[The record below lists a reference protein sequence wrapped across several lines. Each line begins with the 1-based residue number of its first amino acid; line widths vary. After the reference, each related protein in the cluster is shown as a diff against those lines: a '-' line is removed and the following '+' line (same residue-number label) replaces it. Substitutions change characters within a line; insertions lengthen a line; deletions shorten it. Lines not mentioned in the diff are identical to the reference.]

1 METFREILSPDFL
14 LRNSVY
20 LSLLAGFICPI
31 LGVFLVLRRIV
42 FLGVALPQ
50 ISSTG
55 IALALS
61 MHVWLGHETE
71 VHDATSQGLAFL
83 GSLVFTLLAMAA
95 FAIAERSG
103 RGLPEG
109 RLGTGY
115 VVATAVSF
123 LLLAKCPQAEQGWMH
138 LLKGEIIAISDNE
151 LRLTWAAF
159 GVVLICLLLFQ
170 RELLLVSFDRELA
183 VTLKKQVVLWDFLL
197 YLLIGI
203 TIAVGVLSVGPL
215 IAFGFLLVPVLTAQ
229 RFAGNMRQLALLA
242 SAIGGLTALL
252 GFWIAYRFDLPVG
265 PTDVALLGAIYGTS
279 CAGQKMFFGTRRL
292 STG

>member
-31 LGVFLVLRRIV
+31 PGVFLVLRRII

-61 MHVWLGHETE
+61 MHVWLGHEGE
-71 VHDATSQGLAFL
+71 VHDATSQGLAFV
-83 GSLVFTLLAMAA
+83 GSLAFTLLAMAA
-95 FAIAERSG
+95 FAIAERRG

-109 RLGTGY
+109 RLGTAY
-115 VVATAVSF
+115 VVATAISF

-138 LLKGEIIAISDNE
+138 LLKGEIITISNNE
-151 LRLTWAAF
+151 LRLTWATF
-159 GVVLICLLLFQ
+159 GIVLVCLLVFQ
-170 RELLLVSFDRELA
+170 REFFLVSFDRELA
-183 VTLKKQVVLWDFLL
+183 ITLRKQVVLWDLLL
-197 YLLIGI
+197 YLLIGV

-215 IAFGFLLVPVLTAQ
+215 IAFGFLLVSALTAQ
-229 RFAGNMRQLALLA
+229 LFADNMRQLAFLA

-252 GFWIAYRFDLPVG
+252 GFWIAYRFDLPVR
-265 PTDVALLGAIYGTS
+265 PTDIALVGAIYIAS
-279 CAGQKMFFGTRRL
+279 RVSK
-292 STG
+292 